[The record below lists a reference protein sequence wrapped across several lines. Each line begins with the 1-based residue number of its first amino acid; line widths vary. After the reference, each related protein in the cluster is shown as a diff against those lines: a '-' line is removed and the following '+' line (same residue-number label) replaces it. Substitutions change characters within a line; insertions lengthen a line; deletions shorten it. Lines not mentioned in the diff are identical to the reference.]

1 MIQNFPGRL
10 YLNFTEVHEV
20 LGQLQDTLRNYVSMD
35 MLNMEQISTK
45 YRKSW
50 QDIWVM
56 ILREMWFCTALNV
69 MMHFEKALHRS
80 ASPGPA
86 KSSSMN

>member
-10 YLNFTEVHEV
+10 CLNLREVDEV
-20 LGQLQDTLRNYVSMD
+20 LGQLQDTLGNYLSI
-35 MLNMEQISTK
+35 EQISTK
-45 YRKSW
+45 YEKSW
-50 QDIWVM
+50 QDIWVV
-56 ILREMWFCTALNV
+56 ILREVWFCTALNV